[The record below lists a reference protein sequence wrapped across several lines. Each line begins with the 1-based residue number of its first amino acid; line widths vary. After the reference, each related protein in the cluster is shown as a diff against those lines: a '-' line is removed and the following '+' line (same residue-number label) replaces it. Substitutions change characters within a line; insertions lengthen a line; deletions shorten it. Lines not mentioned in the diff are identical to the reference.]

1 MAAFQP
7 KIYEWANVN
16 YSVPA
21 SVVGKTCEDL
31 EKAFGKVT
39 RENFLEAAR
48 DEDSPTHSL
57 FEWDDVKAA
66 EKYRVDQSGRIL
78 SNLRITIVDENDE
91 EKQVH
96 AVYNIKST
104 NEKAEY
110 RSFNVIMLD
119 PDMRSEV
126 LKRALRELNMFR
138 NKYETLQEL
147 AEVFEAIDDVM
158 VKVGDE

>member
-91 EKQVH
+91 GICPVQLAHSGTDGLDGTALANPVLRDELENQL
-96 AVYNIKST
+96 AVGVR
-104 NEKAEY
+104 EEGPA
-110 RSFNVIMLD
+110 FLH
-119 PDMRSEV
+119 V
-126 LKRALRELNMFR
+126 LLF
-138 NKYETLQEL
+138 Q
-147 AEVFEAIDDVM
+147 
-158 VKVGDE
+158 KVRIS